1 MTVQTMS
8 LLLSAAAIVAL
19 AAVFLRVRMLAHA
32 AEDYAPVQGRAYRV
46 RRIGFWL
53 LVIVGMPITI
63 WLLRFTPYEATAT
76 EPQVVN
82 VSSAMWYWE
91 FDRDTIEAGK
101 PVEFHITSTDVNHG
115 FGLYDAAGRMVAQTQ
130 AMPGYINV
138 LTHVF
143 EAEGTYQVRCLEYC
157 GLVHHGMVAELI
169 VTAAG
174 GTNG

>member
-8 LLLSAAAIVAL
+8 LLLSVVAIAAL
-19 AAVFLRVRMLAHA
+19 AAVFLRVRMLANA
-32 AEDYAPVQGRAYRV
+32 AEDYAPVQGNAYRV

-63 WLLRFTPYEATAT
+63 WLLRFTPYEAGAT

-82 VSSAMWYWE
+82 VSSAMWYWD
-91 FDRDTIEAGK
+91 FDRDSVEAGK
-101 PVEFHITSTDVNHG
+101 PVEFHVTSTDVNHG

-130 AMPGYINV
+130 AMPGYINIM
-138 LTHVF
+138 THVF
-143 EAEGTYQVRCLEYC
+143 EAEGTYQIRCLEYC
-157 GLVHHGMVAELI
+157 GLVHHGMVGEFL